1 MQKTRLTSG
10 FAAAVQPVSSETIT
24 TSAEGL
30 DAGEVSIPAPGGEF
44 PAYRA
49 VPAKKKGAPVILL
62 IHEVFGVHEHI
73 KDVCRRLARR
83 GYMAIAPD
91 LFARQGDV
99 SGLASIEEI
108 YAKVINKVP
117 EAQIMS
123 DLDAAA
129 AWAAKSGG
137 GTQAGVTGFCWG
149 GRMVWLYAAHSAGL
163 RAAVAWYGRLG
174 GPTDDL
180 HPHAPLDVVAG
191 LKAPVLGLYGG
202 QDPSIPLELVNQMRE
217 KLAAA
222 GKTAEILVYPE
233 APHAF
238 FADYRPSY
246 RKHAAEDGW
255 RRMLEWFAR
264 FGPGC

>member
-10 FAAAVQPVSSETIT
+10 FAAAVQRVTSETIT
-24 TSAEGL
+24 TGAEGL
-30 DAGEVSIPAPGGEF
+30 DAGEVSIGGEI

-49 VPAKKKGAPVILL
+49 VPVKKKGAPVVLV

-83 GYMAIAPD
+83 GYLAVAPE

-99 SGLASIEEI
+99 SVLTSIEEI
-108 YAKVINKVP
+108 YAKVISKVP
-117 EAQIMS
+117 EAQIIA

-129 AWAAKSGG
+129 AWAVESACA
-137 GTQAGVTGFCWG
+137 TQLGVTGFCWG
-149 GRMVWLYAAHSAGL
+149 GRMVWLYAAHNPDL
-163 RAAVAWYGRLG
+163 KAAVAWYGRLG
-174 GPTDDL
+174 GPTDEL
-180 HPHAPLDVVAG
+180 HPNAPLDVVAA
-191 LKAPVLGLYGG
+191 LKVPVLGLYGG
-202 QDPSIPLELVNQMRE
+202 QDPSIPLSLVDEMRE

-222 GKTAEILVYPE
+222 GKTAEVLVYPE

-246 RKHAAEDGW
+246 RKDAAEDGW
-255 RRMLEWFAR
+255 KRMLEWFAR
-264 FGPGC
+264 FGLS